1 MAARTL
7 VSLDIRSIAVAA
19 LRIALGLLL
28 VISGALKV
36 GHAVELAAAIAAF
49 RLLPAAAIAPI
60 AIALPFFE
68 IFIGIYLV
76 LGLLTR
82 LAAWAATV
90 QFLLY
95 GTAVASAV
103 LRGLALQCGC
113 FGPAD
118 RATTDWPHVA
128 FDFGLALC
136 AAFVAIFA
144 PGYLALDRRI
154 SS

>member
-1 MAARTL
+1 MH
-7 VSLDIRSIAVAA
+7 IRSIAVAV

-28 VISGALKV
+28 AISGALKV
-36 GHAVELAAAIAAF
+36 GHAVELASAIAAF
-49 RLLPAAAIAPI
+49 RLLPAAAIAPV
-60 AIALPFFE
+60 AVALPFFE
-68 IFIGIYLV
+68 IFVGLYLI

-82 LAAWAATV
+82 WAALMAML
-90 QFLLY
+90 QFVLY

-103 LRGLALQCGC
+103 LRGLALNCGC

-136 AAFVAIFA
+136 AAFVAFFA

>member
-1 MAARTL
+1 MH
-7 VSLDIRSIAVAA
+7 IRSIAVAV

-28 VISGALKV
+28 AISGALKV
-36 GHAVELAAAIAAF
+36 GHAVDLASAIAAF
-49 RLLPAAAIAPI
+49 RLLPAAAIAPL
-60 AIALPFFE
+60 AVALPFFE
-68 IFIGIYLV
+68 VFVGVYLV

-82 LAAWAATV
+82 WAALAATV
-90 QFLLY
+90 QFVLY

-103 LRGLALQCGC
+103 LRGLALNCGC

-128 FDFGLALC
+128 LDFGLALC

-154 SS
+154 SP

>member
-1 MAARTL
+1 MIVRPLATT
-7 VSLDIRSIAVAA
+7 I

-28 VISGALKV
+28 LISGAVKV

-49 RLLPAAAIAPI
+49 RLLPSAAIAPL
-60 AIALPFFE
+60 AVALPFFE
-68 IFIGIYLV
+68 IFIGLYLI

-82 LAAWAATV
+82 WAALMAML
-90 QFLLY
+90 QFVLY

-103 LRGLALQCGC
+103 LRGLAVNCGC